1 MLRILKRSIFIVLHM
16 RTFITI
22 LFFLAAT
29 FTYGQQLGQVTFTNA
44 RSLAYYSILTD
55 QDVLVRITEDGKILE
70 WGTEILSERGSYYAQ
85 KLQPFLARVEYYDAG
100 ADSAYRGK
108 VKSIGTTNI
117 TYYDSY
123 EEATRRGKLKRIG
136 MMNLDYYSMYDDKGI
151 RGKIKFAGDLLL
163 DYYGSYEDES
173 VRGKLKSIGNIP
185 IAWVTVFEDRFNA
198 GKIKSAGSVSYQ
210 WYSQYDRAHGALK
223 SNNYRTWSGGILFIL
238 R

>member
-1 MLRILKRSIFIVLHM
+1 LLLILKSSNFIVLRM
-16 RTFITI
+16 RTCITI
-22 LFFLAAT
+22 LFFLAA
-29 FTYGQQLGQVTFTNA
+29 GIVHSQQLAQVTLTNA
-44 RSLAYYSILTD
+44 RSLAYFSILTE
-55 QDVLVRITEDGKILE
+55 QDVLVRITEDGKIME
-70 WGTEILSERGSYYAQ
+70 WGTEILSDRGNYYAQ

-100 ADSAYRGK
+100 ADSAYKGK

-123 EEATRRGKLKRIG
+123 EEPTRRGKLKRMG
-136 MMNLDYYSMYDDKGI
+136 MMNFDYYSMYDDKGT
-151 RGKIKFAGDLLL
+151 RGKLKFTGDLLL
-163 DYYGSYEDES
+163 DYYGSYEEES

-185 IAWVTVFEDRFNA
+185 ITWVTVFDDRYNA

-210 WYSQYDRAHGALK
+210 WYSQYDLAHGGLK

>member
-1 MLRILKRSIFIVLHM
+1 MKSINFIDLRMRSCIIIIFLLVANLVN
-16 RTFITI
+16 
-22 LFFLAAT
+22 
-29 FTYGQQLGQVTFTNA
+29 GQQLGQVTFTNA

-70 WGTEILSERGSYYAQ
+70 WGTELLSDRGNYYAQ
-85 KLQPFLARVEYYDAG
+85 KLQPYLARVEYYDAG

-123 EEATRRGKLKRIG
+123 EEATRKGKLKRMG
-136 MMNLDYYSMYDDKGI
+136 MMNFDYYSMYDDKGV
-151 RGKIKFAGDLLL
+151 RGKLKFAGDLLL

-185 IAWVTVFEDRFNA
+185 ISWVTVFEDRYNA

-210 WYSQYDRAHGALK
+210 WYNQYDRAHGALK